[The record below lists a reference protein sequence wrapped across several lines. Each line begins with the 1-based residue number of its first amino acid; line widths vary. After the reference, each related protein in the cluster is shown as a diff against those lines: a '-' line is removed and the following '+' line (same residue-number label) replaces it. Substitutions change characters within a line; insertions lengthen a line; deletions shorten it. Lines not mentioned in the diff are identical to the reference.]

1 MAELETCTPMVMVL
15 GSLGRDWQPVM
26 VLLGPQQWWELFIYL
41 SKAKA
46 ELLSE
51 LSKNYLLFL
60 RKTQMKKIAVLGK
73 GPVIKETLGR
83 KFPAPACAAVVS
95 TATPVRNM
103 SWSARE
109 I

>member
-1 MAELETCTPMVMVL
+1 
-15 GSLGRDWQPVM
+15 
-26 VLLGPQQWWELFIYL
+26 
-41 SKAKA
+41 
-46 ELLSE
+46 
-51 LSKNYLLFL
+51 
-60 RKTQMKKIAVLGK
+60 MKKIAVLGK

-83 KFPAPACAAVVS
+83 KFPAPACAAVAS